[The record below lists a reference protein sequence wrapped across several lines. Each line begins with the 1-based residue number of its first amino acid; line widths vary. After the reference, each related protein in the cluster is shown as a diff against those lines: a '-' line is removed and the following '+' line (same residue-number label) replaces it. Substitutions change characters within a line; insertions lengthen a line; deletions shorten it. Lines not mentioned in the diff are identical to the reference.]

1 MCKNKLDIL
10 GLESRNCHTFE
21 FLLQYFK
28 INLHRFTKIVFP
40 SDLMICMSDNI
51 STISSKSMRFLS
63 VDNIDRLGTVRRK
76 GRGIIL

>member
-51 STISSKSMRFLS
+51 STMSE
-63 VDNIDRLGTVRRK
+63 
-76 GRGIIL
+76 